1 MTKLEIYTKM
11 FDLVLPYVRSIQS
24 QNCWVKARDMSCYFE
39 TELIHNLPKS
49 ILEKDMVEHDVWFL
63 NNQAR
68 YYFEKCNEDISP
80 NYNQHLIYIKELIDI
95 VKEIP
100 ALQLGFYYI
109 RQSVTVSPLRLA
121 DRFDQLR
128 HLLLLTS
135 GELTDP
141 A

>member
-1 MTKLEIYTKM
+1 
-11 FDLVLPYVRSIQS
+11 
-24 QNCWVKARDMSCYFE
+24 MSCYFE

-95 VKEIP
+95 VPEDLK
-100 ALQLGFYYI
+100 
-109 RQSVTVSPLRLA
+109 SK
-121 DRFDQLR
+121 
-128 HLLLLTS
+128 LTWV
-135 GELTDP
+135 GP
-141 A
+141 